1 VLPSF
6 KRINKKKKEKGQS
19 KAFFGA
25 FFDRVAG
32 PEKVCWTLSLFF
44 FFLLAFFLFLNKKK
58 LPNGGIRKK
67 KKEANSLFFFF
78 IIFLVNKHYAK
89 KFFL

>member
-44 FFLLAFFLFLNKKK
+44 FFLLAFFLFLNKK
-58 LPNGGIRKK
+58 NFQMVESEKK
-67 KKEANSLFFFF
+67 KKKLILFFFF
-78 IIFLVNKHYAK
+78 LS
-89 KFFL
+89 FFL

>member
-44 FFLLAFFLFLNKKK
+44 FFLLAFFLFLNKK
-58 LPNGGIRKK
+58 NFQMVESEKK
-67 KKEANSLFFFF
+67 KKKLILFFFFF